1 MLSSAH
7 ELLYR
12 RADASSPRKGAPG
25 LLTREA
31 WDVLTGAA
39 SAVYVRTMEA
49 RACRPQLA
57 GRAMWAD
64 MPSLQHPTLK
74 CLPAS
79 VKLRSFD
86 DVYESSDTLQGVYP
100 QARPAHVLRSPSVTC
115 ASSHAA
121 AAPQITERLLSA
133 ARAGEPVV
141 YAVPGDPC
149 IAEMTVRLLR
159 DGAAAAGVPVRTPR
173 CCSYASVIAPNSFYY
188 ATQLRVLSAVSFLEP
203 LLEALGIDV
212 LPSLWV
218 GDALDV
224 AAAGH
229 PPFSVATPAL
239 LTQLY
244 SRGVASEVK
253 LTLMAALPDEH
264 RVALV
269 HCAGDAEGGK
279 PLKSTVEWMPLHAI
293 DRSEAIAA
301 RTTLYVPPWA
311 EAEAPASFEAVL
323 AGVARA
329 HEALDG
335 PWREGDPEHADVAA
349 QLLAAA
355 KAAVAASAKQDAPAL
370 QGAFF
375 DAPPFVIALTVMMPP
390 FSAALADVLL
400 AVATHAQVASDEGD
414 FSARHVIAAAAAR
427 AAALSGGDDEPG
439 GAPQAP
445 QGRGYTLD
453 EGSDD
458 DE

>member
-1 MLSSAH
+1 M
-7 ELLYR
+7 
-12 RADASSPRKGAPG
+12 
-25 LLTREA
+25 
-31 WDVLTGAA
+31 
-39 SAVYVRTMEA
+39 
-49 RACRPQLA
+49 
-57 GRAMWAD
+57 
-64 MPSLQHPTLK
+64 
-74 CLPAS
+74 
-79 VKLRSFD
+79 
-86 DVYESSDTLQGVYP
+86 
-100 QARPAHVLRSPSVTC
+100 
-115 ASSHAA
+115 
-121 AAPQITERLLSA
+121 
-133 ARAGEPVV
+133 
-141 YAVPGDPC
+141 
-149 IAEMTVRLLR
+149 
-159 DGAAAAGVPVRTPR
+159 
-173 CCSYASVIAPNSFYY
+173 
-188 ATQLRVLSAVSFLEP
+188 LSAVSFLEP

-229 PPFSVATPAL
+229 PPFSAATPAL

-279 PLKSTVEWMPLHAI
+279 AAKSAVEWMPLHAI

-311 EAEAPASFEAVL
+311 SEAEAPASFEAVL

-335 PWREGDPEHADVAA
+335 PWREGDPEHADIAA

-375 DAPPFVIALTVMMPP
+375 DTPLSGIALTGVMPS
-390 FSAALADVLL
+390 SAALADVLL
-400 AVATHAQVASDEGD
+400 AVATHAQVASDDGD

-427 AAALSGGDDEPG
+427 AAELSGGGDEPA

-445 QGRGYTLD
+445 QGRGYALD
-453 EGSDD
+453 EGSDE

>member
-1 MLSSAH
+1 M
-7 ELLYR
+7 
-12 RADASSPRKGAPG
+12 
-25 LLTREA
+25 
-31 WDVLTGAA
+31 
-39 SAVYVRTMEA
+39 
-49 RACRPQLA
+49 
-57 GRAMWAD
+57 
-64 MPSLQHPTLK
+64 
-74 CLPAS
+74 
-79 VKLRSFD
+79 
-86 DVYESSDTLQGVYP
+86 
-100 QARPAHVLRSPSVTC
+100 
-115 ASSHAA
+115 
-121 AAPQITERLLSA
+121 
-133 ARAGEPVV
+133 
-141 YAVPGDPC
+141 
-149 IAEMTVRLLR
+149 
-159 DGAAAAGVPVRTPR
+159 
-173 CCSYASVIAPNSFYY
+173 IAPNSFYY

-229 PPFSVATPAL
+229 PPFSAATPAL

-279 PLKSTVEWMPLHAI
+279 PLKNTVEWMPLHAI

-370 QGAFF
+370 QGAFV
-375 DAPPFVIALTVMMPP
+375 PLRSIAIASPDLRMMPP

-400 AVATHAQVASDEGD
+400 AVATHAQVASVDGD